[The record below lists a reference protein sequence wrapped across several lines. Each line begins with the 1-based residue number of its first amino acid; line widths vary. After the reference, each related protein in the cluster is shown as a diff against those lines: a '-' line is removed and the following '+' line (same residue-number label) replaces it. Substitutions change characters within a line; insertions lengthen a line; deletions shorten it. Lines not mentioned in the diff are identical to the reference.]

1 MNKKL
6 MVLKRNKKDNTKEII
21 YIILDSVYDINRKRS
36 NIYTMKQ
43 LMELEKKVKN
53 SDDYTYE
60 FKLIDG
66 EEMETLFLNCDIG
79 DKAKPRTGS
88 IFSFL
93 VAYARHIDEYKN
105 QRPSNIFLADNSY
118 DSLNIWIKK
127 QLNEFKDKNPN
138 KR

>member
-21 YIILDSVYDINRKRS
+21 YIVIDSIYDVNRKRS

-43 LMELEKKVKN
+43 LIELEKKVKN
-53 SDDYTYE
+53 SDDFTYE

-66 EEMETLFLNCDIG
+66 EEMETLFLNYDIWE
-79 DKAKPRTGS
+79 KERPRTGS

-93 VAYARHIDEYKN
+93 ISYARYIDEYKN
-105 QRPSNIFLADNSY
+105 QRPSNIYLSENSY
-118 DSLNIWIKK
+118 DSLNFWIKK
-127 QLNEFKDKNPN
+127 QLKEYKDKEAS